1 MTDALQEP
9 VAGLSQ
15 VERVVDTFVAPSKT
29 FKDILRSTS
38 WWLPFILLVLSSVAT
53 AFVVDRQVGFDR
65 VYENSLHASPK
76 AEERIAGLTP
86 EQKVSAMKTG
96 ANITRYSTYG
106 AFVFLLI
113 FFALYA
119 LVLWASFN
127 FGLGAKTTYG
137 QVFAVTLYA
146 ALPYLVITLL
156 TIITLFFG
164 GNAEAYDYKD
174 PVGTNPGY
182 YMADAAP
189 WLKGLL
195 STLDLV
201 KLWSVVL
208 TALGMAI
215 IAKKTIMQSAIIV
228 GILWL
233 MGVAITVAGAAF
245 S

>member
-1 MTDALQEP
+1 MSDVVQDP

-38 WWLPFILLVLSSVAT
+38 WWLPFLLLVLSSVAT

-76 AEERIAGLTP
+76 AEERISGLTP
-86 EQKVSAMKTG
+86 EQKISAMKTG
-96 ANITRYSTYG
+96 ANITKYSTYG
-106 AFVFLLI
+106 GFVFLLI

-137 QVFAVTLYA
+137 QVFAVTMYA

-156 TIITLFFG
+156 TIITLYFG

-195 STLDLV
+195 STLDIV

-215 IAKKTIMQSAIIV
+215 IAKKTITQSAVIV

-233 MGVAITVAGAAF
+233 VGVAITVAGAAF